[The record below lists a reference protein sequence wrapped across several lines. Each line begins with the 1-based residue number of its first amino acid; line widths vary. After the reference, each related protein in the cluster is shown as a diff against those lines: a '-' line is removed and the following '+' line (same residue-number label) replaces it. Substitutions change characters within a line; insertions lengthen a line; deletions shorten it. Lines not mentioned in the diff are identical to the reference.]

1 MYKKFYFISI
11 IQLFLFQLSIS
22 IHIGHEV
29 GSTSMDSTHY
39 DRRILYQQCP
49 LNNEIKDI
57 YRTSFSATIR
67 SPSSSLTTNISNQSS
82 LIPFRRQLIINNG
95 EDRLVTRTLSNTINV
110 NNTNTIPL
118 GIDQAAVDIIVDNQI
133 SGNLTVYVQVIE
145 CLDCPYEIIAQD
157 LSSNQIL
164 NLTLNTKYTYHIR
177 IELNNISSCL
187 ENLILYEHG
196 QYTLNIQIS
205 NILLTNTSTDYG
217 LKCLLTTN
225 RLANNI
231 YTPLIVSIVILLTLF
246 IFCLFAQRMKL
257 REYIINLKN
266 NCFNHT
272 PKQDCTHS
280 YDLQTCPQ
288 TTTICQS
295 TIDTI
300 NTIECN
306 TNSMKLPT
314 IHKLS
319 HIIVPR
325 SKRLLSL
332 DAFRGF
338 ALIAMIFIN
347 YGGGGYAQFEHSSWH
362 GITFADIVFPLFIWI
377 LGASLIFSLKNA
389 LDKSVSKRTLLIKVA
404 MRTLKLF
411 IIGFILNT
419 RFKIDLNNVRILGVL
434 QRFALVYG
442 VIGILE
448 VLCTRSKQY
457 SLTAS
462 FNNNNNTKH
471 TSTMTATTVKSGRTK
486 RVTAVFRDISNFPLQ
501 WLLIIGLTTI
511 WVLVVYL
518 VPFEDC
524 PAGYLGPGGLHE
536 NGKYENCTGGITG
549 YIDRMIFT
557 NKHLYQYPTCQL
569 VYGCKLPFDSENLL
583 GVIPTIFLAYLGV
596 QAGRILV
603 MYQSDLD
610 RLIRLFAWGVFTI
623 AIGVGLTSGTFI
635 GGPMPLNK
643 NLWTLSFSFFTAG
656 LAFLGF
662 SIMYI
667 LIDKLKCWNAT
678 PFQYPGTN
686 SILIYIA
693 HIVFATYFP
702 VQWIVVNT
710 HAAHLAMALWG
721 CIFWIIIA
729 YIFFKKR
736 VFLVL

>member
-1 MYKKFYFISI
+1 MYKNIYFIVI
-11 IQLFLFQLSIS
+11 IQLFLFPTSS
-22 IHIGHEV
+22 SSVRFGHEV
-29 GSTSMDSTHY
+29 GSSSMDSTHY
-39 DRRILYQQCP
+39 DRRVAHQQCSS
-49 LNNEIKDI
+49 NSETKQFH
-57 YRTSFSATIR
+57 RASFWAAIR
-67 SPSSSLTTNISNQSS
+67 SSSALTTNSSNQTT
-82 LIPFRRQLIINNG
+82 LIPFRRHLIINNG
-95 EDRLVTRTLSNTINV
+95 EDRLVTRASSNKTNVSNT
-110 NNTNTIPL
+110 TISL
-118 GIDQAAVDIIVDNQI
+118 GIDQATVDFIVDNQI

-145 CLDCPYEIIAQD
+145 CLDCPYEVIAQD
-157 LSSNQIL
+157 LSSTQVL
-164 NLTLNTKYTYHIR
+164 NLTLNTKYTYRIR
-177 IELNNISSCL
+177 IELSNISSCL
-187 ENLILYEHG
+187 ETLTVYEHG
-196 QYTLNIQIS
+196 RYVLNVQNS
-205 NILLTNTSTDYG
+205 NVPSNNSNSESG
-217 LKCLLTTN
+217 LKCLLTAS
-225 RLANNI
+225 RAANNI
-231 YTPLIVSIVILLTLF
+231 YTPLIFGVVALLGLF
-246 IFCLFAQRMKL
+246 IFCLLAQRMKL
-257 REYIINLKN
+257 REYLNNLTN
-266 NCFNHT
+266 RCFNNSPT
-272 PKQDCTHS
+272 QECAHS
-280 YDLQTCPQ
+280 YDLQTCPPA
-288 TTTICQS
+288 TTICQS
-295 TIDTI
+295 GLDSV

-306 TNSMKLPT
+306 ANGSKLPT
-314 IHKLS
+314 MHKLS
-319 HIIVPR
+319 HVIVPR

-332 DAFRGF
+332 DAYRGF
-338 ALIAMIFIN
+338 ALIAMIFVN

-362 GITFADIVFPLFIWI
+362 GVTFADIVLPLFVWI

-389 LDKSVSKRTLLIKVA
+389 LDKGVSRRALLFKVV
-404 MRTLKLF
+404 MRSLKLF

-419 RFKIDLNNVRILGVL
+419 RFKVDLNDVRILGVL
-434 QRFALVYG
+434 QRFSIIYG
-442 VIGILE
+442 VIGIIE
-448 VLCTRSKQY
+448 VLCTRSRQY

-462 FNNNNNTKH
+462 FNNSGKH
-471 TSTMTATTVKSGRTK
+471 ASTITTTTVKSGRAK

-518 VPFEDC
+518 VPFDDC

-549 YIDRMIFT
+549 YIDRIVFT
-557 NKHLYQYPTCQL
+557 NEHLYQYPTCQL

-583 GVIPTIFLAYLGV
+583 GTIPAIFLAYLGI

-610 RLIRLFAWGVFTI
+610 RLIRLVAWGIFTT

-667 LIDKLKCWNAT
+667 LVDKLKYWNAT

-702 VQWIVVNT
+702 VQWVVANT
-710 HAAHLAMALWG
+710 HVAHLAMALWG
-721 CIFWIIIA
+721 CIFWIVIA
-729 YIFFKKR
+729 YVFFKKR

>member
-1 MYKKFYFISI
+1 
-11 IQLFLFQLSIS
+11 
-22 IHIGHEV
+22 
-29 GSTSMDSTHY
+29 
-39 DRRILYQQCP
+39 
-49 LNNEIKDI
+49 
-57 YRTSFSATIR
+57 
-67 SPSSSLTTNISNQSS
+67 
-82 LIPFRRQLIINNG
+82 
-95 EDRLVTRTLSNTINV
+95 
-110 NNTNTIPL
+110 
-118 GIDQAAVDIIVDNQI
+118 I

-157 LSSNQIL
+157 LSSSQVL

-177 IELNNISSCL
+177 IELSNTSSCL
-187 ENLILYEHG
+187 ETLMLYEHG
-196 QYTLNIQIS
+196 QYTLNVQTS
-205 NILLTNTSTDYG
+205 NTPSINSSSESG
-217 LKCLLTTN
+217 LKCLLTTS
-225 RLANNI
+225 RSANNI
-231 YTPLIVSIVILLTLF
+231 YTPLIVGVVILLSLF

-257 REYIINLKN
+257 REYLINLKN
-266 NCFNHT
+266 RCFNHT
-272 PKQDCTHS
+272 PQQECTHS
-280 YDLQTCPQ
+280 YDLQTCPPA
-288 TTTICQS
+288 TTICQS
-295 TIDTI
+295 GIDTI

-306 TNSMKLPT
+306 TNGSKLPT

-319 HIIVPR
+319 HVIVPR

-338 ALIAMIFIN
+338 ALIAMIFVN
-347 YGGGGYAQFEHSSWH
+347 YGGGGYAQFEHSPWH
-362 GITFADIVFPLFIWI
+362 GITFADIVFPLFVWI

-389 LDKSVSKRTLLIKVA
+389 LDKGVSKRTLLIKVA

-419 RFKIDLNNVRILGVL
+419 RFKVDLNNVRILGVL
-434 QRFALVYG
+434 QRFAIVYG
-442 VIGILE
+442 VIGIIE
-448 VLCTRSKQY
+448 VLCTRSRQY

-462 FNNNNNTKH
+462 FNNNIKH
-471 TSTMTATTVKSGRTK
+471 TSTITTTTVKSGRTK

-549 YIDRMIFT
+549 YIDRIIFT

-569 VYGCKLPFDSENLL
+569 VYGCKLPFDPENLL

-610 RLIRLFAWGVFTI
+610 RLIRLFAWGVFTT

-635 GGPMPLNK
+635 DGPMPLNK

-656 LAFLGF
+656 VAFLGF

-667 LIDKLKCWNAT
+667 FIDKLKYWNAT

-702 VQWIVVNT
+702 VQWVVVNT